1 MAVTLVAVRFNSV
14 SKNLGG
20 VQVLDHVDLEIPM
33 GTVTAILGESG
44 SGKSTLLNHINGL
57 LVPDKGRVEV
67 LGSELNA
74 NNMQA
79 MRRRMGYAVQAVGLF
94 PHLRLYE
101 NITLAATLFGGSAQ
115 ATRDRARRLM
125 ALLKLGDELENRY
138 PHELSGGQQQR
149 AGLARA
155 LMLHP
160 DLLLL
165 DEPFSGVDPIARVNL
180 HAEFQNLLAAEPAT
194 TILVTHDVREAVRLA
209 SQFVI
214 LQSGQV
220 LQQGSADSVRSS
232 PATEFVAQLFQD
244 VS

>member
-1 MAVTLVAVRFNSV
+1 MTSVAVRFSSV

-20 VQVLDHVDLEIPM
+20 VQVLDHVDLEIRT

-57 LVPDKGRVEV
+57 LVPDTGRIEV
-67 LGSELNA
+67 LGAELNST
-74 NNMQA
+74 NMQA

-94 PHLRLYE
+94 PHLRVYE
-101 NITLAATLFGGSAQ
+101 NIALASTVFGASAQ
-115 ATRDRARRLM
+115 ATRHRARRLM
-125 ALLKLGDELENRY
+125 ELLKLGNELENRY

-155 LMLHP
+155 LMLQP

-165 DEPFSGVDPIARVNL
+165 DEPFSGVDPIARVSI

-194 TILVTHDVREAVRLA
+194 TILVTHDVREAVKLA
-209 SQFVI
+209 SRFVI

-220 LQQGSADSVRSS
+220 LQQGSAESLRSS
-232 PATEFVAQLFQD
+232 PATKFVKQLFENL
-244 VS
+244 S